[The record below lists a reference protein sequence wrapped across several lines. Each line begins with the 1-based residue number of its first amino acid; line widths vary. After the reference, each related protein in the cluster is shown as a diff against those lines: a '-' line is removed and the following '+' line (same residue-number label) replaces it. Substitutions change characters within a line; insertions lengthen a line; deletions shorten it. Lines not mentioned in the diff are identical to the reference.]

1 MPRKDFKKKILITG
15 SGRCG
20 TTFLVRLFT
29 FVDINTGFTKES
41 LLNREHAKNN
51 PGLER
56 FINIRDPEIIVLKS
70 PFILKHHSPD
80 WSIDDQWGSPVA
92 PRDWIK
98 SIIVPLRDFKEVAL
112 SRTSRGLG
120 NPGGPQYWPIEELVK
135 NYGKK
140 RPGPPTRAR
149 ARAIQAD
156 LSAGMINDLTKVE
169 IRGCEWFHDQ
179 LREQEKLYNL
189 PVRYLD
195 FKSMTTSPD
204 YLYEGL
210 KDILDEHGIDKPFFD
225 KGYEQATSLWIKG
238 EF

>member
-1 MPRKDFKKKILITG
+1 MLRKDFKKKILITG
-15 SGRCG
+15 SGRSG

-51 PGLER
+51 PGLEH

-70 PFILKHHSPD
+70 PSILSHHSPD
-80 WSIDDQWGSPVA
+80 WTIDDQWGSPIA

-98 SIIVPLRDFKEVAL
+98 SIIVPLRDFKEVAQ
-112 SRTSRGLG
+112 SRTRRGPG
-120 NPGGPQYWPIEELVK
+120 NPGGPQYWPLEELEK
-135 NYGKK
+135 NHGK
-140 RPGPPTRAR
+140 PCVAHDGAR
-149 ARAIQAD
+149 ATYVD

-179 LREQEKLYNL
+179 LREQKKLYNL

-225 KGYEQATSLWIKG
+225 KGYEQATSLWVKG